1 MLYRAWS
8 RDVPRK
14 AKDDKSYIISGEEQ
28 DDYQDDNRT
37 DDADD
42 SNYGPKSL
50 HTNYGRKGYWST
62 ETPNVV
68 RRNPARLVR
77 NILLSEV
84 NLNNSKLPSL
94 SKGILFSHNQ
104 QIGGRSL
111 DS

>member
-28 DDYQDDNRT
+28 DDYQDGNRT

-84 NLNNSKLPSL
+84 NLNNNKLPSL
-94 SKGILFSHNQ
+94 SKGILFGHNQ